1 MATIRRTLVTL
12 AAAFALATL
21 PGQLTAQDH
30 AMEGGDGASTF
41 GEDFPNGVTFWTR
54 REPSGCWLC
63 APSVDIN
70 GGYYMVE
77 DQYADISTGFFRLH
91 TQWGLGI
98 KHIAM
103 SADLLWISGEGGSSA
118 VLMAQYE
125 PISQRSRFYASAGL
139 GLIDDNN
146 GFSPWVQAT
155 LAYRSPI
162 HDLAPFVMIGQVPG
176 EIGETG
182 EHPHFFIGI
191 AHPIAPYRMH

>member
-1 MATIRRTLVTL
+1 MSTLRRMLL
-12 AAAFALATL
+12 SLIAAIALATL
-21 PGQLTAQDH
+21 PGALAAQDH
-30 AMEGGDGASTF
+30 AVEGGDGASTF

-54 REPSGCWLC
+54 REPIGCWLC

-77 DQYADISTGFFRLH
+77 DESADISTGFFRLH
-91 TQWGLGI
+91 TQWGLGV

-103 SADLLWISGEGGSSA
+103 SADLLWRGEGGSSA

-125 PISQRSRFYASAGL
+125 PISQRSRFYASVGF
-139 GLIDDNN
+139 GVIDDNS
-146 GFSPWVQAT
+146 GFWPWGQAT

-162 HDLAPFVMIGQVPG
+162 HDLAPFVMLGKVLTDDSGVNDNPQLFLG
-176 EIGETG
+176 L
-182 EHPHFFIGI
+182 